1 MGLLSAIQSL
11 YVAINVAKT
20 EVSVGLR
27 RAGDPTPYIVYE
39 VTQMDVDVCMPSKLA
54 GHYTM
59 QVTAECVANTAID
72 AWDVADDLLDQFS
85 GNVVDN
91 VNDITLV
98 LVAVAASARTDAPDD
113 GQSDAERVVTLVLTI
128 LAKDI

>member
-1 MGLLSAIQSL
+1 MGLLSAIKSL
-11 YVAINVAKT
+11 YVTIDGSKTDVA
-20 EVSVGLR
+20 VGLR

-39 VTQMDVDVCMPSKLA
+39 VTQMEIDISMPSKLA

-72 AWDVADDLLDQFS
+72 AWDVADDLLEQFN
-85 GNVVDN
+85 GNIVDI

-98 LVAVAASARTDAPDD
+98 LVSVSATARTDAPDD
-113 GQSDAERVVTLVLTI
+113 GQSDAERVVTLLLTI
-128 LAKDI
+128 LAKDT

>member
-1 MGLLSAIQSL
+1 MD
-11 YVAINVAKT
+11 V
-20 EVSVGLR
+20 EVS
-27 RAGDPTPYIVYE
+27 
-39 VTQMDVDVCMPSKLA
+39 MPSKLS

-72 AWDVADDLLDQFS
+72 AWDVADDLLAQFS

>member
-11 YVAINVAKT
+11 YLVISGAKT

-39 VTQMDVDVCMPSKLA
+39 VTQMDVEVSMPSKLA

-59 QVTAECVANTAID
+59 QVTAQCVANTAIE
-72 AWDVADDLLDQFS
+72 AWDAADDLLAQFS

-91 VNDITLV
+91 ANDITLV
-98 LVAVAASARTDAPDD
+98 LVGVNATARTDVPDD
-113 GQSDAERVVTLVLTI
+113 GQSDAERIVTLVLTI

>member
-11 YVAINVAKT
+11 YATIKNAKT
-20 EVSVGLR
+20 DVSVGLR

-39 VTQMDVDVCMPSKLA
+39 VTQMDVEVSMPSKLS

-59 QVTAECVANTAID
+59 QVTAVCVANTAID

>member
-11 YVAINVAKT
+11 YVAINGAKT

-72 AWDVADDLLDQFS
+72 AWDVADDLLAQFS
-85 GNVVDN
+85 GNVVDTA
-91 VNDITLV
+91 NDITLV
-98 LVAVAASARTDAPDD
+98 LVAVSASARTDAPDD

>member
-1 MGLLSAIQSL
+1 VGLLSAIKSL
-11 YVAINVAKT
+11 YMVFGGAKT
-20 EVSVGLR
+20 PVSVGLR

-39 VTQMDVDVCMPSKLA
+39 ITQMDIDISMPSKLA

-59 QVTAECVANTAID
+59 QITAECVANTAME
-72 AWDVADDLLDQFS
+72 AWDAADDLLAQFS

-98 LVAVAASARTDAPDD
+98 LVTVGATARTDAPDD
-113 GQSDAERVVTLVLTI
+113 GQSDAERIVTLVITI